1 MENKVE
7 QNRTSDT
14 MCFSMSSGLFDWRKF
29 INKLVDSPTLQKE
42 IYELIIKSGML
53 EDYQVPDNYFT
64 GDELPQIQPPQIKWA
79 WNCLNYRVKT
89 VNRPFIFMKKHTNE

>member
-1 MENKVE
+1 MKEYYDFQSKK
-7 QNRTSDT
+7 DYH
-14 MCFSMSSGLFDWRKF
+14 RKF